1 MTNQIADGKLLKSFG
16 WIHILDL
23 VDITSARGAEMY
35 LPLWVR
41 MYGALTDQR
50 NVHYKDAK

>member
-1 MTNQIADGKLLKSFG
+1 MSGNDTQAKSQVADLLKSFG

-35 LPLWVR
+35 LPL
-41 MYGALTDQR
+41 
-50 NVHYKDAK
+50 